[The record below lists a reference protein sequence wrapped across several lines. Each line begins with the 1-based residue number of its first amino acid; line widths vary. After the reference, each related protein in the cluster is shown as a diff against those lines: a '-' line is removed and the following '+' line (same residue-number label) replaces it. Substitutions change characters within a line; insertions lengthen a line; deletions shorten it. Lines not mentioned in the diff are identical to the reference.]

1 MDCLSAKTYDF
12 DDIAKIF
19 VHSSQQSPFE
29 ISS

>member
-19 VHSSQQSPFE
+19 VHAAGKSPFE
-29 ISS
+29 IPS